1 MENRKKIHQT
11 RSSRHHNDEYEYV
24 FVTAGKGR
32 EYFMKLQLAL
42 DLVDIPGA
50 IEVVKEVQDHVDV
63 VEIGTPVVINE
74 GLKAVKEVKA
84 AFPNM
89 TILADLKIMD
99 AAGYEVSQAAAAG
112 ADIITILGTAED
124 ESIKGAVEE
133 AKKQGKQILAD
144 MIAVKDIAG
153 RAKELDE
160 LGVDYICVH
169 TGYDLQAVGKN
180 SFEDLATIKSVVKNA
195 KTAIAGGIKLE
206 TLPEV
211 IKERPDLVIVGGGIT
226 SKEDKKAAA
235 AKMQELIQQSLVV
248 QQA

>member
-1 MENRKKIHQT
+1 
-11 RSSRHHNDEYEYV
+11 
-24 FVTAGKGR
+24 
-32 EYFMKLQLAL
+32 MKLQLAL

-50 IEVVKEVQDHVDV
+50 IELVKEVENHIDV

-84 AFPNM
+84 AFPNL
-89 TILADLKIMD
+89 TVLADLKIMD
-99 AAGYEVSQAAAAG
+99 AAGYEVSQASAAG

-144 MIAVKDIAG
+144 MIAVKDIEG

-206 TLPEV
+206 TLPDV
-211 IKERPDLVIVGGGIT
+211 IKVQPDLVIVGGGIT
-226 SKEDKKAAA
+226 SKDDKKAVA
-235 AKMQELIQQSLVV
+235 AKMQELIKQG
-248 QQA
+248 